1 MNSSIPL
8 FTVHCLLPTNYCY
21 LDSEDVELTPYSDS
35 PISKAQCTDLV
46 ARYLAGQGWQLAA
59 PSQLADAIWE
69 DSDRDA
75 TFASVRSEILRRY
88 AIVLH
93 DCCLQSEAADY
104 ERAWHELRLWLGKNA
119 PRLESHP
126 DTRQEIVQETL
137 IALQRSLS
145 QSPLQRPYSF
155 LTYAFQTMS
164 RQHIDWNRRQT
175 AEKRDWRNTIPL
187 EELDSNQEKD
197 DNGRNWQEFLSAS
210 ESNWRTI
217 ERTVSNQEVR
227 QELLQFAQL
236 HLPTD
241 LQQQVFE
248 AHFLDG
254 LSPAEIARLAGKQ
267 PHEIRLI
274 KARIVKKLRE
284 LSPETTEQLLDI
296 LGRLNDDG

>member
-1 MNSSIPL
+1 MPPPL
-8 FTVHCLLPTNYCY
+8 PSELKFRGDMRPSFTT
-21 LDSEDVELTPYSDS
+21 
-35 PISKAQCTDLV
+35 
-46 ARYLAGQGWQLAA
+46 AA
-59 PSQLADAIWE
+59 AN
-69 DSDRDA
+69 R
-75 TFASVRSEILRRY
+75 
-88 AIVLH
+88 
-93 DCCLQSEAADY
+93 ADY
-104 ERAWHELRLWLGKNA
+104 ERAWYELRVWLEKNA

-145 QSPLQRPYSF
+145 HSPLQRPHSL
-155 LTYAFQTMS
+155 LTYAYQTMS

-187 EELDSNQEKD
+187 EELDSSHDKDKINQ
-197 DNGRNWQEFLSAS
+197 NWEEFFSVS
-210 ESNWRTI
+210 RSNWRTI

-227 QELLQFAQL
+227 QQLLQFAQL

-254 LSPAEIARLAGKQ
+254 LSPVEIAQLAGKQ

-274 KARIVKKLRE
+274 KARIVKKLQT
-284 LSPETTEQLLDI
+284 LPPETTEQLLDI
-296 LGRLNDDG
+296 LGRINDDG